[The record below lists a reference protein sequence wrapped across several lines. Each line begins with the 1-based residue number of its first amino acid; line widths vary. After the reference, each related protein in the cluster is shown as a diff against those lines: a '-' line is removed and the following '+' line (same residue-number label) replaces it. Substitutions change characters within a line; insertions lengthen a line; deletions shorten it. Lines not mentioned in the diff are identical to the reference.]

1 MSIAILDSGNSIIKS
16 RTSGKEDDFPHALI
30 ALTTTEFD
38 QIVARHSK
46 SSRNVEVPEGY
57 ALVNGAAFAYGNA
70 ALRRGNL
77 NRQQGAAR
85 YTKEYYGVL
94 SAIALARLY
103 PRSTDIELFASHSPR
118 DAQYSDA
125 LSDAALGDWHIQ
137 IGEQQTRI
145 GVDMVYTFDEP
156 VGGLMNVLLTQDGKG
171 YERKDIKDCN
181 TLVIDIGGGTT
192 DFQGVMPNGAL
203 DYNVSLSV
211 PLGINRIESD
221 FENAVRQNNPEL
233 FRTAFDIPKDRFRA
247 AIRIG
252 KFSGAGQQ
260 INCENE
266 VTEASYLLLNQIR
279 EAYQSRAGGRA
290 VWDAIILTGGG
301 SAMLYDRL
309 VNEVLEH
316 DRVILADPDIDKLHM
331 ANVRGG
337 MKLWRFY
344 QAAGKVA

>member
-1 MSIAILDSGNSIIKS
+1 MNVAILDSGNSIIKS
-16 RTSGKEDDFPHALI
+16 RTSGKEDDFAHALV
-30 ALTTTEFD
+30 ALTTTEFE
-38 QIVARHSK
+38 QIVARHINLGK
-46 SSRNVEVPEGY
+46 GAIPDGY
-57 ALVNGAAFAYGNA
+57 ALVNGAAYAYGETA
-70 ALRRGNL
+70 MRRGNL

-85 YTKEYYGVL
+85 YTRDYYGVL
-94 SAIALARLY
+94 AAIALARLY
-103 PRSTDIELFASHSPR
+103 PRSGDVSLFASHSPR

-125 LSDAALGDWHIQ
+125 LCEAVLTDWSVHIA
-137 IGEQQTRI
+137 EQQTRI
-145 GVDMVYTFDEP
+145 SVMSVNTFDEP
-156 VGGLMNVLLTQDGKG
+156 VGGLMNVMLTQDGNG
-171 YERKDIKDCN
+171 YERRDIKDCN

-211 PLGINRIESD
+211 PLGINRIEAD

-233 FRTAFDIPKDRFRA
+233 FQTAFEVPKDRFRR

-252 KFSGAGQQ
+252 KFSGAGRD
-260 INCENE
+260 IPCENE
-266 VTEASYLLLNQIR
+266 VTEASYLLLSQIR

-301 SAMLYDRL
+301 SAMLYDKL

-337 MKLWRFY
+337 MKLWRLV
-344 QAAGKVA
+344 QAAGRTA